1 LILKGKKSKYKQE
14 HLKMDTIYTV
24 KMTGSDYHRVLKLV
38 EKDQKHRDYV
48 RTAKT
53 PHSTGGRVKPI
64 YMEVVGVEAVPM
76 HDPSMRSQ
84 INIIPQQQG
93 MTIPQQQD
101 MTIPVQ
107 YNQQY
112 QPQQQAAHQY

>member
-1 LILKGKKSKYKQE
+1 
-14 HLKMDTIYTV
+14 MDTIYTV
-24 KMTGSDYHRVLKLV
+24 KMTGSDYHRVLKLI

-53 PHSTGGRVKPI
+53 PHSTVGRVKPI
-64 YMEVVGVEAVPM
+64 YTEVASVEVVPM
-76 HDPSMRSQ
+76 CNPSMRSQ
-84 INIIPQQQG
+84 INI
-93 MTIPQQQD
+93 IPQQQD

-112 QPQQQAAHQY
+112 QPQQQAVHQY

>member
-1 LILKGKKSKYKQE
+1 
-14 HLKMDTIYTV
+14 MDTIYTV
-24 KMTGSDYHRVLKLV
+24 KMTGSDYHRVLKLI
-38 EKDQKHRDYV
+38 EREQKHRDYV
-48 RTAKT
+48 RTAKS

-64 YMEVVGVEAVPM
+64 YMEVLNVDVVPM
-76 HDPSMRSQ
+76 HDPQ

-93 MTIPQQQD
+93 FTIPQQQG
-101 MTIPVQ
+101 MSVPVH